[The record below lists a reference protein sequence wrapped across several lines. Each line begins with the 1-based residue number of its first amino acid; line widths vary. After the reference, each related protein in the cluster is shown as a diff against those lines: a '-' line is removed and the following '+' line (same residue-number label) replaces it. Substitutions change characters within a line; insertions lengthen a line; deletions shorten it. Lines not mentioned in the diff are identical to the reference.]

1 MSKRK
6 GRAFG
11 FIPVWVS
18 EESIEA
24 RNWWAD
30 ILFSVVAPIW
40 GFFMTISGVEPEGFP
55 VIVDAPEDQG

>member
-1 MSKRK
+1 MKKK
-6 GRAFG
+6 GLAFG

-24 RNWWAD
+24 RYWRAD
-30 ILFSVVAPIW
+30 VLFSIVAPVW

-55 VIVDAPEDQG
+55 VTVKDDE